1 MSSKWSTN
9 VHVWNVRFEASWWN
23 VRFEAS
29 WLHLGP
35 SNRSIEHRSDSVFG
49 IELAHGSFTL
59 FAMRLTPFAL
69 GFSLVLVSSIASA
82 AVTNYKVHLTQA
94 PTWQNDAGADV
105 GDGTFTYDDG
115 NQTLSGVVNH
125 TVDNAFNAKLYYR
138 EGDAGFG
145 GGDKTIKS
153 FQDTESPIGVAVK
166 LTAEQA
172 TALANSQVHFQL
184 GSGFNEADGVLVPEG
199 GGTPPADDAGT
210 GATDPDSGSTDPGTT
225 DPGTTDPG
233 TTDPGTT
240 DPGTTDPGND
250 STNSDDSNADGS
262 EEEEEESSGKKS
274 GCSVIRA
281 GANDPATIG
290 GASLAGLFGIALLAR
305 RRRKS

>member
-1 MSSKWSTN
+1 MWGRCALIGCT
-9 VHVWNVRFEASWWN
+9 
-23 VRFEAS
+23 
-29 WLHLGP
+29 
-35 SNRSIEHRSDSVFG
+35 SNRRIVSANGDGERCFR

-105 GDGTFTYDDG
+105 GDGTFTYDDA
-115 NQTLSGVVNH
+115 NQTLTGVVNH
-125 TVDNAFNAKLYYR
+125 TIDNAFSAKLYYR

-145 GGDKTIKS
+145 GDKTIKS
-153 FQDTESPIGVAVK
+153 FKDTESPIGVAVK
-166 LTAEQA
+166 LKAEQA
-172 TALANSQVHFQL
+172 TALANSQVHFQV
-184 GSGFNEADGVLVPEG
+184 GSGINEADGILVPEG
-199 GGTPPADDAGT
+199 AGNPTDDAGAGDASADT
-210 GATDPDSGSTDPGTT
+210 DSGSTDPGNT
-225 DPGTTDPG
+225 DPGNTDPG
-233 TTDPGTT
+233 NTDPGNT
-240 DPGTTDPGND
+240 DTGNNDSGND
-250 STNSDDSNADGS
+250 STNSGDSNSDGS
-262 EEEEEESSGKKS
+262 EEEEESSGKKS

-305 RRRKS
+305 RRRKG